1 MLEEC
6 FSVFYVFLRTMKQL
20 LLQFCVLS
28 LLWCPLFTFGQE
40 EDSEKWKD
48 KYRDYE
54 LITDPNQKIELDTL
68 VLFPSPKFKTKYDRR
83 YYYWFRKKTYK
94 AYPYAVLAKEKI
106 NYLNDSIQKITS
118 KSKKKKF
125 IKEKQKYFENQ
136 FTKDVKK
143 LTRTEGRIL
152 IKLIHR
158 LTGITVNGHIQD
170 KRGKFK
176 AFWYRVSA
184 NMFKIKL
191 STEYHPESEME
202 DFIIESIL
210 QQAFQNGRL
219 KEEPSVLESA
229 NFVYPEKEI
238 HIQKKK

>member
-1 MLEEC
+1 
-6 FSVFYVFLRTMKQL
+6 MKQL
-20 LLQFCVLS
+20 LNYFFVL
-28 LLWCPLFTFGQE
+28 LFLWCPILTFGQK
-40 EDSEKWKD
+40 DDAEKWKE
-48 KYRDYE
+48 KYIDSE
-54 LITDPNQKIELDTL
+54 IITDPNQRVELDTL
-68 VLFPSPKFKTKYDRR
+68 VLFPSPKFETKYDRK
-83 YYYWFRKKTYK
+83 YYYWFRRKTYK

-106 NYLNDSIQKITS
+106 NYLNDSIHKIAS
-118 KSKKKKF
+118 KRKRKKF
-125 IKEKQKYFENQ
+125 VKQKQKYFEEQ

-158 LTGITVNGHIQD
+158 LTGLTVNDHIKD

-210 QQAFQNGRL
+210 QQAFQSGRL
-219 KEEPSVLESA
+219 KEEPSVLKSA
-229 NFVYPEKEI
+229 NFVYPEKKI
-238 HIQKKK
+238 HIHKKK